1 MIGGLLGCFLNVG
14 SLLIS
19 EHLVASDVN
28 TFVIKMKY
36 PFLTRRWGWL
46 PGNKLQRP
54 VRGNGV
60 LLGRSLNKVVSL
72 GLVSVVWSCLG
83 T

>member
-1 MIGGLLGCFLNVG
+1 MIRHLLGCFLNVG

-19 EHLVASDVN
+19 EYHESSDVN
-28 TFVIKMKY
+28 PFVIKMKY
-36 PFLTRRWGWL
+36 PLLTRRWGWL

-54 VRGNGV
+54 FRGNGV

-72 GLVSVVWSCLG
+72 GLVSVVWRCQG